1 MAMDRSKLE
10 SFLEELVENENIADN
25 PWRNAGVS
33 WPAEFDTG
41 YILSNSGREGQQRM
55 EVGSAQSA
63 TRPTTTDMR
72 SLWATRGR
80 SAPGFILAVL
90 YDDKV
95 ALAGPTEQ
103 DDVIFDLPTSKA
115 ETALAAALSKTEHNT
130 AILRAQELLKNLG
143 SDDEATGIINS
154 GLFATHELLNGV
166 PRRADWDKNCHDS
179 AAFLDAAGR
188 DLFHRLGYS
197 LTDGPHSLS
206 FLTSEGENRAVAA
219 LLQDNEQFNQRL
231 SRFGNESPVR
241 QAQKIARDAGVDWV
255 VVQSDTRVRLY
266 PTKESQP
273 VSGGTL
279 SDRYLQLDLS
289 QLNADTAG
297 YLTLLFSAAALR
309 AEGTTNQVL
318 ESSKTHA
325 VALIDRLKERVYA
338 DVIPGLS
345 VGVANA
351 LNAREKDELE
361 HAYHRSLVVLFRLI
375 FLAYAEDE
383 GLLPYALSPAYREV
397 SLTSLARELTEN
409 PRAYSGPENYVLW
422 DRLEVLWAAVDK
434 GSKELNVP
442 AYNGG
447 LFRPEGP
454 DPLHPWTTQL
464 KVSDQFIAPV
474 LEALLVDASGNE
486 RGPIDFR
493 ALDVTAFGTLYEGLL
508 ESEISLAEQDLVVS
522 EKGKTKGVY
531 VPAPAGTTD
540 PAVRAGEVYFHSA
553 SGERKATGSY
563 FTPSFAVNYLLDQ
576 ALEPVLRKHLEEVRA
591 LVEGGE
597 PTERV
602 AEKLFDFRVIDPSM
616 GSAHF
621 LVAAVDRV
629 STAFAQ
635 FLTEYE
641 LPAVTRELE
650 TLQRQARQALT
661 DVGIDP
667 DAQNELSS
675 SVDIS
680 LDRIL
685 SRQVARRC
693 IYGIDLNLMAVELA
707 RLAIWIRTFVP
718 GLPMA
723 SLGQRLVHG
732 NALIGFTQMSDVLE
746 IISPDERKA
755 RTNDGHSGEAYSL
768 AHNLFLER
776 ITSAAND
783 FRRLGMA
790 SEGTIAEIHAAR
802 TEYQT
807 IWEELHQVRNLFDF
821 ALAVSLGL
829 EKPRPFLDE
838 GSLHVTPSEDAA
850 DRLNSLSPVHLPVT
864 FPEVMTRERPGFDV
878 VLGNPP
884 WDKVKVEEHTWWTIR
899 IPGLRSMKQGE
910 MNAAIARARETRP
923 DLAAAYDRE
932 KKEVAAQA
940 EVLKKSKYPIGSG
953 DTDLYKI
960 FLWRDWDILRREGRV
975 GVVAPRAALSG
986 SGTEPW
992 RREIL
997 ANGSFE
1003 DLCLIVNNNG
1013 WVFDGVH
1020 PQYTVAL
1027 ITAERGDGD
1036 RVRFHGPYRNPSQFK
1051 GLQSGEE
1058 DTAIDISEKEFRSW
1072 SPSLI
1077 VPFFQ
1082 SNEVAELF
1090 MVTHRQP
1097 SFFNAP
1103 ATRNFRFVTELHTNA
1118 QKSMYESVTGI
1129 PGDIEV
1135 WTGRTFHYWNPNF
1148 GTVYTTADRAT
1159 VENFLV
1165 ERRLRQVRRK
1175 DGAFYGL
1182 PVSWAEDPTTLP
1194 LQSARVAFRDVAR
1207 ATDTRTVIAGLIPP
1221 GVVLVEKAPYLF
1233 NRDGDARD
1241 EALVLG
1247 VMSSRP
1253 FDWNARRIV
1262 ENKVSLGVLE
1272 SLPFPFTDSNGF
1284 LEKRLIENSGRLAAV
1299 DDRYAEWAEAV
1310 GVPVGSANDPETK
1323 AELIAENDAIVAK
1336 LYGLTRGQIEVL
1348 FQTFHVGWDYTEDLA
1363 KTLKYFDALEDV

>member
-1 MAMDRSKLE
+1 MTMDQSRLE
-10 SFLEELVENENIADN
+10 DFLAELVENESIVDSD
-25 PWRNAGVS
+25 WRGVDIS
-33 WPAEFDTG
+33 WSSELIPG
-41 YILSNSGREGQQRM
+41 YILSHRGENQGQPL
-55 EVGSAQSA
+55 EVASALSA
-63 TRPTTTDMR
+63 SRPTTSDMR
-72 SLWATRGR
+72 TLWATRGR
-80 SAPGFILAVL
+80 SAPGFVVAVL
-90 YDDKV
+90 YDDKS

-103 DDVIFDLPTSKA
+103 DEVLFDIPVSKV
-115 ETALAAALSKTEHNT
+115 ETALAAALSKSEHNA

-143 SDDEATGIINS
+143 SDDESTGVINS
-154 GLFATHELLNGV
+154 GLFATHELLHGV
-166 PRRADWDKNCHDS
+166 PHRADWQQNCDAS
-179 AAFLDAAGR
+179 FSFLTAEGR
-188 DLFHRLGYS
+188 DLFRRLGYT
-197 LTDGPHSLS
+197 LTDGPHSLT
-206 FLTSEGENRAVAA
+206 FLTSDGENHAVAA

-231 SRFGNESPVR
+231 TRFGNESPVR

-255 VVQSDTRVRLY
+255 VVQSDNRIRLY

-289 QLNADTAG
+289 QLEADTAG

-309 AEGTTNQVL
+309 IDGTTNQIL

-351 LNAREKDELE
+351 LGARNKDELDD
-361 HAYHRSLVVLFRLI
+361 AYHRSLVILFRLI

-383 GLLPYALSPAYREV
+383 GLLPYALSPSYRKV
-397 SLTSLARELTEN
+397 SLTALARELTRD
-409 PRAYSGPENYVLW
+409 PHAYSGADSFVLW

-434 GSKELNVP
+434 GSLELNVP

-454 DPLHPWTTQL
+454 DPLNPWTTRL
-464 KVSDQFIAPV
+464 RVADQFIAPV
-474 LEALLVDASGNE
+474 LEALLVDASGDE

-508 ESEISLAEQDLVVS
+508 ESEISFAEQDLVVS

-540 PAVRAGEVYFHSA
+540 PAVRAGQIYFHSA

-576 ALEPVLRKHLEEVRA
+576 ALEPVLQKHLEEVRN
-591 LVEGGE
+591 LVESGE

-635 FLTEYE
+635 FLTEHE
-641 LPAVTRELE
+641 LPGVARELE
-650 TLQRQARQALT
+650 TLQKQARESLVS
-661 DVGIDP
+661 VGIDP
-667 DAQNELSS
+667 DAQNEQSS
-675 SVDIS
+675 AVDIS

-732 NALIGFTQMSDVLE
+732 NALIGFTHVQDLLDVL
-746 IISPDERKA
+746 SPDGRIV
-755 RTNDGHSGEAYSL
+755 RSDNRFSGAAYSL
-768 AHNLFLER
+768 AHSIISEHLE
-776 ITSAAND
+776 TAAMD

-790 SEGTIAEIHAAR
+790 FEGTIAEICAAR
-802 TEYQT
+802 EEYQR
-807 IWEELHQVRNLFDF
+807 IWNDLQSMRELFNF
-821 ALAVSLGL
+821 ALAINLGF
-829 EKPRPFLDE
+829 EEPRPFLDLDE
-838 GSLHVTPSEDAA
+838 MEVTLGQETK
-850 DRLNSLSPVHLPVT
+850 DRLEALKVLHLPLA

-899 IPGLRSMKQGE
+899 IPGLRSMKQSE
-910 MNAAIARARETRP
+910 KNAAIQSAREKRP
-923 DLAAAYDRE
+923 DLASAYERE
-932 KKEVAAQA
+932 KSEVAAQA
-940 EVLKKSKYPIGSG
+940 EVLKKSQYPIGAG
-953 DTDLYKI
+953 DIDLYKI
-960 FLWRDWDILRREGRV
+960 FLWRDWDILRYQGRI

-986 SGTEPW
+986 SGTEQW

-997 ANGSFE
+997 TNGSFE
-1003 DLCLIVNNNG
+1003 DICIAVNNRQ
-1013 WVFDGVH
+1013 WIFQIH
-1020 PQYTVAL
+1020 PQFTIAI

-1036 RVRFHGPYRNPSQFK
+1036 RVRFHGPYRSFEHFIEGTTNKKELS
-1051 GLQSGEE
+1051 
-1058 DTAIDISEKEFRSW
+1058 ISVAEAEFASW
-1072 SPSLI
+1072 SPSLA
-1077 VPFFQ
+1077 VPLIPSVDAQEVFLQMQQ
-1082 SNEVAELF
+1082 SPRFEVAN
-1090 MVTHRQP
+1090 V
-1097 SFFNAP
+1097 AKD
-1103 ATRNFRFVTELHTNA
+1103 FRFVRELDTSKEKRYFDFDLENHRGNL
-1118 QKSMYESVTGI
+1118 
-1129 PGDIEV
+1129 EV
-1135 WTGRTFHYWNPNF
+1135 WTGKSFNLWEPGSGQIYA
-1148 GTVYTTADRAT
+1148 TADYDT
-1159 VENFLV
+1159 ITNLILN
-1165 ERRLRQVRRK
+1165 RRDRQIVRK
-1175 DGAFYGL
+1175 GGAFEGF
-1182 PVSWAEDPTTLP
+1182 SNAWAADRSTLP
-1194 LQSARVAFRDVAR
+1194 LQQPRIAFRDVAR
-1207 ATDTRTVIAGLIPP
+1207 STDTRTFLTCLLPGGIA
-1221 GVVLVEKAPYLF
+1221 LVEKAPYLF
-1233 NRDGDARD
+1233 NRTSSKTL

-1247 VMSSRP
+1247 VISSLP

-1262 ENKVSLGVLE
+1262 ENKVSLGVLR
-1272 SLPFPFTDSNGF
+1272 SLPFPDTNPKGV
-1284 LEKRLIENSGRLAAV
+1284 LERRLIENSGRLAAV

-1310 GVPVGSANDPETK
+1310 GVPVGSANDPEVK
-1323 AELIAENDAIVAK
+1323 RELIAENDAIVAK
-1336 LYGLTRGQIEVL
+1336 LYGLNREQLTLL
-1348 FQTFHVGWDYTEDLA
+1348 FETFHIGWDYSDDLA
-1363 KTLKYFDALEDV
+1363 RTQKSFDALEEN

>member
-10 SFLEELVENENIADN
+10 SFLEELVENENTADN

-266 PTKESQP
+266 PAKESQP

>member
-1 MAMDRSKLE
+1 MTMDQSRLE
-10 SFLEELVENENIADN
+10 DFLAELVENESIVDSE
-25 PWRNAGVS
+25 WRGVNVS
-33 WPAEFDTG
+33 WPSDLTPG
-41 YILSNSGREGQQRM
+41 YILSHRSENRGQPL
-55 EVGSAQSA
+55 EVASALSA
-63 TRPTTTDMR
+63 TRPTTSDMR
-72 SLWATRGR
+72 TLWATRGR
-80 SAPGFILAVL
+80 SAPGFIVAVL
-90 YDDKV
+90 YEDKV

-103 DDVIFDLPTSKA
+103 DEVRFDIPTSKV
-115 ETALAAALSKTEHNT
+115 ETALATTLSRSEHNA
-130 AILRAQELLKNLG
+130 AILRAQELLRNLG
-143 SDDEATGIINS
+143 SDDESTGVINS

-166 PRRADWDKNCHDS
+166 PNRADWQQNCDAS
-179 AAFLDAAGR
+179 VPFLAAEGR
-188 DLFHRLGYS
+188 DLFQRLGYS
-197 LTDGPHSLS
+197 LTDGPHSLT
-206 FLTSEGENRAVAA
+206 FLTSDGENRAVAA

-231 SRFGNESPVR
+231 TRFGNESPVR
-241 QAQKIARDAGVDWV
+241 QAQKIARDSGVDWV
-255 VVQSDTRVRLY
+255 VVQSDSRIRLY

-289 QLNADTAG
+289 QLEPDTAG

-309 AEGTTNQVL
+309 TDGTTNQIL

-345 VGVANA
+345 VGIANA
-351 LNAREKDELE
+351 LDARDQEELE

-383 GLLPYALSPAYREV
+383 GLLPYALSPNYRKV
-397 SLTSLARELTEN
+397 SLTALARELTQN
-409 PRAYSGPENYVLW
+409 PHAYSGAENFVLW

-434 GSKELNVP
+434 GSPELNVP

-454 DPLHPWTTQL
+454 DPLNPWTTQF
-464 KVSDQFIAPV
+464 KVADQFIAPV
-474 LEALLVDASGNE
+474 LEALLIDASGDE

-508 ESEISLAEQDLVVS
+508 ESEISFAEQDLVVS
-522 EKGKTKGVY
+522 EKGKTKGIY

-540 PAVRAGEVYFHSA
+540 PAVRAGQIYFHSA

-576 ALEPVLRKHLEEVRA
+576 ALEPVLQEHLDEVRA
-591 LVEGGE
+591 LVERGE

-635 FLTEYE
+635 FLTEHE
-641 LPAVTRELE
+641 LPGVTRELE
-650 TLQRQARQALT
+650 ELQKQAREALVS
-661 DVGIDP
+661 VGIDP
-667 DAQNELSS
+667 DAQNEQSAA
-675 SVDIS
+675 VDIS

-732 NALIGFTQMSDVLE
+732 NALIGFTHVQDLLE
-746 IISPDERKA
+746 ALSPDERRA
-755 RTNDGHSGEAYSL
+755 RTDDGHSGAAYSFGHS
-768 AHNLFLER
+768 AISDHLE
-776 ITSAAND
+776 AAAKD

-790 SEGTIAEIHAAR
+790 SEGTIAEIRAAR
-802 TEYQT
+802 EEYQQ
-807 IWEELHQVRNLFDF
+807 IWDNLAPMRKLFNL
-821 ALAVSLGL
+821 ALAINLGF
-829 EKPRPFLDE
+829 EKPRPFMDLEEMEFTIGQDVE
-838 GSLHVTPSEDAA
+838 EQLQA
-850 DRLNSLSPVHLPVT
+850 LNVLHLPLA

-899 IPGLRSMKQGE
+899 IPGLRSMKQAE
-910 MNAAIARARETRP
+910 KDAAIERAKETRP

-932 KKEVAAQA
+932 KAEAAAQA
-940 EVLKKSKYPIGSG
+940 DVLKKSSYPIGAG

-960 FLWRDWDILRREGRV
+960 FLWRDWDFLRYKGRI

-986 SGTEPW
+986 AGTESW
-992 RREIL
+992 RREIIQ
-997 ANGSFE
+997 AGSFA
-1003 DLCLIVNNNG
+1003 DICTAVNRRQ
-1013 WVFDGVH
+1013 WIFQIH
-1020 PQYTVAL
+1020 PQFTLVL
-1027 ITAERGDGD
+1027 TTIEKGERHH
-1036 RVRFHGPYRNPSQFK
+1036 VRFHGPYNSASEFEALSNQDTNTVFDVPA
-1051 GLQSGEE
+1051 EE
-1058 DTAIDISEKEFRSW
+1058 FENW
-1072 SPSLI
+1072 SPTLV

-1082 SNEVAELF
+1082 SPEVGNLF
-1090 MVTHRQP
+1090 RQMHQQS
-1097 SFFNAP
+1097 SFFEAP
-1103 ATRNFRFVTELHTNA
+1103 VSRNFRFVTELHTSA
-1118 QKSMYESVTGI
+1118 QKALYEIETGNL
-1129 PGDIEV
+1129 GDLQV
-1135 WTGRTFHYWNPNF
+1135 WTGRTFHHWDPNF
-1148 GTVYTTADRAT
+1148 GEPYTTS
-1159 VENFLV
+1159 ELKLV
-1165 ERRLRQVRRK
+1165 EDFLLNRRLRQIRRK
-1175 DGAFYGL
+1175 DGAFAGL
-1182 PVSWAEDPTTLP
+1182 PLEWAKDPDTLP
-1194 LQSARVAFRDVAR
+1194 MKSARIAFRDVAR
-1207 ATDTRTVIAGLIPP
+1207 ATDTRTVIVGLMPP
-1221 GVVLVEKAPYLF
+1221 GIALVEKAPYLF
-1233 NRDGDARD
+1233 NREGDARD

-1262 ENKVSLGVLE
+1262 ENKISLGILK
-1272 SLPFPFTDSNGF
+1272 SLPFPRTDLAGA
-1284 LEKRLIENSGRLAAV
+1284 LEQSLIENSGRLAAV
-1299 DDRYAEWAEAV
+1299 DDRYTEWADEV
-1310 GVPVGSANDPETK
+1310 GVPVGSANDPEVK
-1323 AELIAENDAIVAK
+1323 RELIAENDAIVAK
-1336 LYGLTRGQIEVL
+1336 LYGLNREQLTVL
-1348 FQTFHVGWDYTEDLA
+1348 FETFHIGWDYSDDLA
-1363 KTLKYFDALEDV
+1363 RTLKYFDALEEN